1 MASVD
6 DIGGNARGCARQY
19 RGWSNIS
26 QILPKTRREWI
37 LFKARKIIQ
46 VLGHI
51 YFKPILFFRVSLG
64 YFNLQFCLSVSIF
77 VKESYI
83 MDILQNRFKTLA
95 YYSEP
100 EVYDEPIYLFQYNLW
115 NSNILRFLAHSNRGI
130 LGAWGFFRIPWIS
143 RIQFRENALWPYH
156 LRTKVIFRA
165 LSSIYNGAFFSK
177 PCVTLTYLESFHI
190 KNLSNI

>member
-115 NSNILRFLAHSNRGI
+115 NSSILRFLTHSNRGI
-130 LGAWGFFRIPWIS
+130 LGTWGFFRIPWIS
-143 RIQFRENALWPYH
+143 RIQFREN
-156 LRTKVIFRA
+156 
-165 LSSIYNGAFFSK
+165 
-177 PCVTLTYLESFHI
+177 TL
-190 KNLSNI
+190 